1 MSMVASLPFSKAV
14 VVMGVASCGK
24 TTIGQ
29 AIANQLNVP
38 FVEGD
43 RLHGEANV
51 AKMSAGIALTD
62 ADRWPWLER
71 VGLALKM
78 QNGTIA
84 SCSALKRSYR
94 KAIAAAAEKPIFFIH
109 LHGTDEVL
117 RQRIE
122 QRKGHFMP
130 ASLLASQLAT
140 LEIPTAEENAVT
152 INIDQSPEAII
163 AQALAF
169 LQGEPV

>member
-24 TTIGQ
+24 STIGESL
-29 AIANQLNVP
+29 AKMLGVP

-43 RLHGEANV
+43 RLHGEDNV
-51 AKMSAGIALTD
+51 AKMSAGTALTD

-71 VGLALKM
+71 VGLALKA

-84 SCSALKRSYR
+84 SCSALKLSYR
-94 KAIAAAAEKPIFFIH
+94 KAIASAAEKSIFFIH
-109 LHGTDEVL
+109 LHGTEEVL

-130 ASLLASQLAT
+130 ASLLTSQLAT

-169 LQGEPV
+169 LQGEPL